1 MKSKVA
7 KIILIVLLIIIVLI
21 LINLIRNYSIIKE
34 ISNSNEKFEEN
45 IGKMKNFYLLKETKS
60 SSKDGYMNVKTEVYY
75 KDAIYLEKVE
85 GNVNDEKNTTIT
97 WYDYN
102 NKNGIRISNN
112 TEEEIT
118 SNDIP
123 KITSLIDIY
132 DKLSNQD
139 IAKALFSKYLFMPIS
154 VKENCYVFNDNGTST
169 YINIENKLIKKS
181 IGKGIEKTQ
190 EFNEGI
196 VQDTDV
202 EKPNIGNL

>member
-21 LINLIRNYSIIKE
+21 VINLIRNYSIIKE

-112 TEEEIT
+112 TEEEI
-118 SNDIP
+118 SVNDIP
-123 KITSLIDIY
+123 KISNLLDIY
-132 DKLSNQD
+132 KISNEN
-139 IAKALFSKYLFMPIS
+139 IINVLFSKYLFVPIS
-154 VKENCYVFNDNGTST
+154 IKENSYVFNDSGTIT
-169 YINIENKLIKKS
+169 YINKDNKLIKKS
-181 IGKGIEKTQ
+181 IGKDIQKTQ
-190 EFNEGI
+190 KFNEGI

-202 EKPNIGNL
+202 EKPSIKDL

>member
-21 LINLIRNYSIIKE
+21 VINLIRNYSIIKE

-112 TEEEIT
+112 TEEEI
-118 SNDIP
+118 SVNDIP
-123 KITSLIDIY
+123 KISNLLDIY
-132 DKLSNQD
+132 KISNEN
-139 IAKALFSKYLFMPIS
+139 IINVLFSKYLFVPIS
-154 VKENCYVFNDNGTST
+154 IKENSYVFNDSGTIT
-169 YINIENKLIKKS
+169 YINKDNKLIKKS
-181 IGKGIEKTQ
+181 IGKDIQKTQ
-190 EFNEGI
+190 KFNEGI

-202 EKPNIGNL
+202 EKPNIENL

>member
-21 LINLIRNYSIIKE
+21 VINLIRNYSIIKE

-85 GNVNDEKNTTIT
+85 GNVNDEKNITIT

-112 TEEEIT
+112 TEEEI
-118 SNDIP
+118 SVNDIP
-123 KITSLIDIY
+123 KISNLLDIY
-132 DKLSNQD
+132 KISNEN
-139 IAKALFSKYLFMPIS
+139 IINVLFSKYLFVPIS
-154 VKENCYVFNDNGTST
+154 IKENSYVFNDNGTST

-202 EKPNIGNL
+202 EKPNIENL

>member
-7 KIILIVLLIIIVLI
+7 KIILIVLIIIIVLI

-118 SNDIP
+118 VNDIP
-123 KITSLIDIY
+123 KISNLLDIY
-132 DKLSNQD
+132 KISNEN
-139 IAKALFSKYLFMPIS
+139 IIKVLFSKYLFVPIS
-154 VKENCYVFNDNGTST
+154 IKENSYVFNDSGTIT
-169 YINIENKLIKKS
+169 YINKDNKLIKKS
-181 IGKGIEKTQ
+181 IGKDIQKTQ
-190 EFNEGI
+190 KFNEGI

-202 EKPNIGNL
+202 EKPSIKDL